1 MSRATDM
8 RIKFASLAF
17 EPLAYRT
24 PIKFG
29 GRVIEKGFLANVT
42 LTAESRDG
50 KKHATGF
57 GSMPVGHIWA
67 WPSATVAADQAE
79 AAMKQFAEEIVE
91 LGSECTEH
99 GHPLDLGYH
108 LSAEYEHTAK
118 TLCQKLKLAEN
129 MPELAQ
135 LVAASPFDAALHDA
149 YGRLHG
155 INSYDALTSRF
166 MNHDLAY
173 YLDKEFTGEYL
184 DKYTLREPKP
194 RMPLY
199 HLVGALDP
207 LTDVD
212 VKKKV
217 GDGLPETLGQWI
229 TYNGL
234 THMKVKLS
242 GDDFAWDVD
251 RVLAVDKVATP
262 IQEKRGCQTWFYS
275 LDFNEKCANV
285 DYVIEFLKK
294 IREQAPAAFDRVQYV
309 EQPTSRDMKS
319 HPEQKM
325 HQAAELKPVV
335 IDEGLIN
342 YDALLLS
349 REMGYTGVALKA
361 CKGHTESLLLGAA
374 AQKFGLFL
382 CVQDLTCPGYSFLH
396 SASIAARI
404 PGIAAIEG
412 NSRQYCPGPNK
423 PFAKRFPG
431 MFDIKDGTVETG
443 LLNGPGLG
451 F

>member
-1 MSRATDM
+1 MSRATDV
-8 RIKFASLAF
+8 RIKFAAIVF

-29 GRVIEKGFLANVT
+29 GRVIEKSFLANVT
-42 LTAESRDG
+42 LTVESRDG

-57 GSMPVGHIWA
+57 GSMPVGNVWA
-67 WPSATVAADQAE
+67 WPSDKVTGEQAE
-79 AAMKQFAEEIVE
+79 GAMKQFAEEIVE
-91 LGSECTEH
+91 LASVCPEH
-99 GHPLDLGYH
+99 GHPLDLSYH
-108 LSAEYEHTAK
+108 LSAEYDHTAK
-118 TLCQKLKLAEN
+118 TLSQKLKLAEP

-155 INSYDALTSRF
+155 INSYDALTSKF
-166 MNHDLAY
+166 MNHDLSE
-173 YLDKEFTGEYL
+173 YLDKQFSGEYL
-184 DKYTLREPKP
+184 DQYTLRQPKP
-194 RMPLY
+194 KMPLY

-207 LTDVD
+207 LTDAD
-212 VKKKV
+212 VTKKV
-217 GDGLPETLGQWI
+217 GDGLPETLPQWI
-229 TYNGL
+229 HHNGL
-234 THMKVKLS
+234 THLKIKLS
-242 GDDFAWDVD
+242 GDDRAWDVD
-251 RVLAVDKVATP
+251 RVLSVEKVTAP
-262 IQEKRGCQTWFYS
+262 EQAKRGCKTWFYS
-275 LDFNEKCANV
+275 LDFNEKCPNAEAVV
-285 DYVIEFLKK
+285 DFLKR
-294 IREQAPAAFDRVQYV
+294 IREKSPSAFDRVQYV
-309 EQPTSRDMKS
+309 EQPTHRDLEA
-319 HPEQKM
+319 HPDDKM
-325 HQAAELKPVV
+325 HKAAEIKPVV
-335 IDEGLIN
+335 IDESLVD
-342 YDALLLS
+342 YDSLLLS

-396 SASIAARI
+396 SASLAARI

-431 MFDIKDGTVETG
+431 MFVFKDGAVETG
-443 LLNGPGLG
+443 LLTGEGLG